1 MIETTS
7 PPVDLERLTVWLKVL
22 AEPKRLTIFHRI
34 MEGSQCNCI
43 LGSDLD
49 IPPNLVSY
57 HLRAMQQAGLLDVQR
72 DPNDARW
79 VYYSVNPETL
89 DELNRAWDSFFD
101 PKQIKPRRNICGP
114 WESIVLVDDLDSR

>member
-1 MIETTS
+1 MIESTS
-7 PPVDLERLTVWLKVL
+7 PPVDLERLTLWLKVL

-34 MEGSQCNCI
+34 MEGSQCNCV

-79 VYYSVNPETL
+79 VYYSVNPEAL
-89 DELNRAWDSFFD
+89 SELNQALDSFFD

-114 WESIVLVDDLDSR
+114 WESIVLIDDLDSQ

>member
-1 MIETTS
+1 MIESTS
-7 PPVDLERLTVWLKVL
+7 PPVDLERLTLWLKVL

-34 MEGSQCNCI
+34 MEGSQCNCV

-79 VYYSVNPETL
+79 VYYSVNPEAL
-89 DELNRAWDSFFD
+89 SELNQALDSFFD
-101 PKQIKPRRNICGP
+101 PKQIKPRRNTCGP
-114 WESIVLVDDLDSR
+114 WESIVLIDDLDSQ

>member
-1 MIETTS
+1 VIETTS

-79 VYYSVNPETL
+79 VYYSVKLEAL
-89 DELNRAWDSFFD
+89 DELNRALDSFFD

>member
-79 VYYSVNPETL
+79 VYYSVKLEAL
-89 DELNRAWDSFFD
+89 DELNRALDSFFD

>member
-1 MIETTS
+1 MIESTS
-7 PPVDLERLTVWLKVL
+7 PPVDLERLTLWLKVL

-34 MEGSQCNCI
+34 MEGSQCNCV

-79 VYYSVNPETL
+79 VYYSVNPEAL
-89 DELNRAWDSFFD
+89 SELNQALDSFFD

-114 WESIVLVDDLDSR
+114 WESIVLIDDLDSR